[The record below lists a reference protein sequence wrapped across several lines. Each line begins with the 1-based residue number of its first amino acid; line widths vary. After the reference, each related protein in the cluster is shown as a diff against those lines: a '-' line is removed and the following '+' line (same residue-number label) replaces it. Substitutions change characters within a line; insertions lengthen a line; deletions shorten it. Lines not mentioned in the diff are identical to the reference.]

1 MTHQA
6 VFIDPSSDHFLQDRL
21 FDIDDH
27 DLNRDGTLLPF
38 IRLKEHLAAQGVP
51 AFTADKLR
59 NGAERRTVNHY
70 WSLGI
75 TDHYRKLAAERDVRL
90 RGFLL
95 MEPPLVRPDLYAS
108 LPEITAAFDAVY
120 VHNTVGDGYS
130 LDNVMRHKL
139 RPLFWPQP
147 YDDVLATYWDN
158 TQRHNKLVVIAGNH
172 NPGLRKPELYSE
184 RIKAVAELSDHQG
197 IDLFGRGWERWWSRQ
212 SLWWPYWRYRRQIM
226 GNYHGACVSKWT
238 VLSAYR
244 FCLCYENMPMTG
256 YVTEK
261 LFDCLYAG
269 TVPVYWGAPN
279 IASIMPSSAYVDMRR
294 FKTRPEMLDYIQSM
308 SESEWQGMRDAGRQ
322 FILTRGAEL
331 YYNSLI
337 RSISI

>member
-1 MTHQA
+1 MIDQA
-6 VFIDPSSDHFLQDRL
+6 VFIDPSSDHFLYDRL
-21 FDIDDH
+21 FDVDDVN
-27 DLNRDGTLLPF
+27 LNRDGTLLPF
-38 IRLKEHLAAQGVP
+38 VRLREYLFTQGIP

-75 TDHYRKLAAERDVRL
+75 IEHYQELADERDVRL

-95 MEPPLVRPDLYAS
+95 MEPPLVRPDLYAA

-139 RPLFWPQP
+139 RPLLWPQP
-147 YDDVLATYWDN
+147 YGDVLSPYWEN
-158 TQRHNKLVVIAGNH
+158 MQRQNKLVVIAGNH
-172 NPGLRKPELYSE
+172 NPGSRKPELYSE
-184 RIKAVAELSDHQG
+184 RIKAIAELSDRKG

-212 SLWWPYWRYRRQIM
+212 SLWWPYWRHRRQIM
-226 GNYHGACVSKWT
+226 ANYHGSCVSKWG

-269 TVPVYWGAPN
+269 TVPVYWGAPD
-279 IASIMPSSAYVDMRR
+279 IESIVPPSAYVDMRR
-294 FKTRPEMLDYIQSM
+294 FKSCSEMLDCIQSM
-308 SESEWQGMRDAGRQ
+308 STDEWQCMRDAGRQ
-322 FILTRGAEL
+322 FILTRCKEL
-331 YYNSLI
+331 YCNSLI
-337 RSISI
+337 HSICI